1 MSTFAAAASR
11 VPSPRWPVPEERR
24 TVTVLFVDIV
34 GSTALV
40 DRLDPEDVR
49 AVQRA
54 YFDTVAGVLRRWNG
68 VVEKYVGDAVMA
80 LFGARESDGFD
91 AYRAVRAGLEI
102 QRALDRRPLPGA
114 VVLQVRV
121 GVATGEAVVELP
133 AVRDG
138 GHGVASGAVITTA
151 ARLQAYAPPGAVV
164 CCPATQRATAGLV
177 RQRQLTP
184 VTVPGRTPALG
195 IWQVVAPTGQPAPRH
210 DGPLV
215 GRRRELATARD
226 RIIRAIREGNPQ
238 WVSVTGPSGSG
249 RSRLLHELTRAV
261 DVVDGAPVRWCVA
274 SCPPHPHESL
284 APVANLLRDLFA
296 LGPADP
302 SSAVRERLAG
312 ALTGLLPPN
321 RLATAVPALGR
332 LLAAPDAT
340 AAAAAAWFHEV
351 LLRLAAR
358 GPLVVGIDDLD
369 RAVPAVDR
377 FLHALFTAAAARALP
392 LAVVTLHGTDRAE
405 GLPVAAGRRC
415 RVPLRPLAPV
425 QTGRLLRQLLVRSG
439 QPVNRVGRLL
449 PLVGDTPGH
458 AAAYV
463 RSLAD
468 GEDPAAPPLP
478 EALVRAV
485 GAEVD
490 RLDGTQRAALMAGA
504 SLPDGFTADAVERLL
519 GWSPG
524 QARPALAALLA
535 ADLLIALTKGRYTL
549 ATPALRRVAAGRLP
563 RRLRVVFASRAAQR
577 LGSEGPV
584 PVVRDAGPAGSAPRW
599 AAARSAAQSARPG
612 RDGHPSTATFPV
624 NPASAPRSDGT
635 ARRRDFRPAREDHP
649 ERPVGDRLSP
659 VGRPGSTDLP
669 ASRPP
674 APTPREVRPGRWPD
688 RADPPTPTPRE
699 VRTGRWPDQ
708 ADPAA
713 QEPHVHSGAAA
724 TSGDSPPV
732 TAGTAAA

>member
-1 MSTFAAAASR
+1 MSMIAAAASR

-24 TVTVLFVDIV
+24 TLTVLFVDIV

-54 YFDTVAGVLRRWNG
+54 YFDTVSGVLRRWNG

-102 QRALDRRPLPGA
+102 QRALDRRPLTGD
-114 VVLQVRV
+114 VVLRVRV

-151 ARLQAYAPPGAVV
+151 ARLQEYAPPGGVV
-164 CCPATQRATAGLV
+164 CCPVTQRATAGLV

-184 VTVPGRTPALG
+184 VTVPGRAPASG
-195 IWQVVAPTGQPAPRH
+195 IWQVLAPIGQPAARH

-215 GRRRELATARD
+215 GRRRELGTARD
-226 RIIRAIREGNPQ
+226 RIIRAIREGSPQ

-284 APVANLLRDLFA
+284 APVANLLRDLVA
-296 LGPADP
+296 LGTADP
-302 SSAVRERLAG
+302 PSVVRGRLTG

-321 RLATAVPALGR
+321 RLATAVPALER

-340 AAAAAAWFHEV
+340 AGAAAAWFHEV

-369 RAVPAVDR
+369 RAAPAVDR

-392 LAVVTLHGTDRAE
+392 MAVVTLHGTDRAE
-405 GLPVAAGRRC
+405 ELPVAAGRRC

-439 QPVNRVGRLL
+439 QPVNRVDRLL

-468 GEDPAAPPLP
+468 GADPAAPPLP

-490 RLDGTQRAALMAGA
+490 RLDGTRRAALMAGA
-504 SLPDGFTADAVERLL
+504 TLPDGFTADAVERLL
-519 GWSPG
+519 GWTPG
-524 QARPALAALLA
+524 QARAALAALRA
-535 ADLLIALTKGRYTL
+535 ADLLIALTGGRYAL

-563 RRLRVVFASRAAQR
+563 RRLRAAFASRAAER
-577 LGSEGPV
+577 VGSEV
-584 PVVRDAGPAGSAPRW
+584 PAHVVRDASPAGSAPRR
-599 AAARSAAQSARPG
+599 AAGRSEAQSVRPG

-635 ARRRDFRPAREDHP
+635 ARRRDLRSATENHP
-649 ERPVGDRLSP
+649 ERPAGDRRSP
-659 VGRPGSTDLP
+659 AGRPGSTDLP
-669 ASRPP
+669 AWRPP
-674 APTPREVRPGRWPD
+674 TPTSRELRPGRWPD
-688 RADPPTPTPRE
+688 RADP
-699 VRTGRWPDQ
+699 
-708 ADPAA
+708 A
-713 QEPHVHSGAAA
+713 PHVHSDAAA
-724 TSGDSPPV
+724 PSGGSPPV